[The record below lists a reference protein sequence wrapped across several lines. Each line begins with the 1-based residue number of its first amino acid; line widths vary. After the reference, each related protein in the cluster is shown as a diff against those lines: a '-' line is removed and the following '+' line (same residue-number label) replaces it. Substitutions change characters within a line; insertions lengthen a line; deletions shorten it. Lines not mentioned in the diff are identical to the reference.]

1 MFHVKKGLTALI
13 FIGLAAAGLYWAD
26 GQTEDG
32 LWETLEYHLLP
43 DPMANN
49 TYDDGE
55 CTYHV
60 FEKVKAQGDMIET
73 SWRDADQ
80 WAENAEA
87 GGYTVNGEPKTGAI
101 LQTER
106 GELGHVAY
114 IESINED
121 GSINISEMN
130 YTEPYEVTERTIAA
144 DNIDR
149 YSYIHPK
156 ENPRPKDLEEQA

>member
-1 MFHVKKGLTALI
+1 MFHVKKGFAVLVI
-13 FIGLAAAGLYWAD
+13 IGLAVAGLFIAD
-26 GQTEDG
+26 SQTEDG

-49 TYDDGE
+49 TYDAGE

-73 SWRDADQ
+73 DWRDAEQ
-80 WAENAEA
+80 WAENAE
-87 GGYTVNGEPKTGAI
+87 GDGYTVNDEPKAGAI

-114 IESINED
+114 IESVNED
-121 GSINISEMN
+121 GSLHISEMN
-130 YTEPYEVTERTIAA
+130 YTEPYEVTERTITA
-144 DNIDR
+144 DDTGR